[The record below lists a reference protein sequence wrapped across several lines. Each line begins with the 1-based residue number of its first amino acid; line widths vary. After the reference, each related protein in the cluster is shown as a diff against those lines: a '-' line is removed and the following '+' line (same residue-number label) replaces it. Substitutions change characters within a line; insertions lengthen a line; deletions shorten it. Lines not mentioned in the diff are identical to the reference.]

1 MKSVCLKDQKDSM
14 FAVYAELALA
24 KGEDYIISK
33 DVDLNFVRITD
44 DILKDIKT
52 DKSTA

>member
-1 MKSVCLKDQKDSM
+1 M

-24 KGEDYIISK
+24 KGEEYITSK
-33 DVDLNFVRITD
+33 DVDLNTIRITD
-44 DILKDIKT
+44 DMLKEIKS

>member
-1 MKSVCLKDQKDSM
+1 VCLKDQKDSM
-14 FAVYAELALA
+14 FAVYAELALT

-44 DILKDIKT
+44 DMLKEIKS